1 MNSNALKDEMK
12 VEENEVN
19 SETQK
24 ISDVAHAIRRSK
36 LEEEGHSLLIVD
48 LLRLPRTFSY
58 RRYRL
63 DIIGFLL
70 AWLWVV
76 LLLAL
81 GYWVARV
88 GA

>member
-1 MNSNALKDEMK
+1 MVK
-12 VEENEVN
+12 EEKTLN
-19 SETQK
+19 ETQK
-24 ISDVAHAIRRSK
+24 ISELVPPIPRSR
-36 LEEEGHSLLIVD
+36 LEEEGHALLIVD

-63 DIIGFLL
+63 DVIGFLL

-81 GYWVARV
+81 GWWITKI

>member
-1 MNSNALKDEMK
+1 MN
-12 VEENEVN
+12 VEESKITT

-24 ISDVAHAIRRSK
+24 ISDAAPAIPRSK

-48 LLRLPRTFSY
+48 LLRLARTFSY

-63 DIIGFLL
+63 DVIGFLL

-76 LLLAL
+76 LLLGL
-81 GYWVARV
+81 GYWITRI

>member
-1 MNSNALKDEMK
+1 MISEGNNRPVEPVDEI
-12 VEENEVN
+12 
-19 SETQK
+19 ETQK
-24 ISDVAHAIRRSK
+24 LSDIVPPIPQSR
-36 LEEEGHSLLIVD
+36 LEEDGHSLMIVD

-63 DIIGFLL
+63 DILGFLA

-76 LLLAL
+76 LLLIL
-81 GYWVARV
+81 GYWLTRI

>member
-1 MNSNALKDEMK
+1 MISEGNNRPVEPVDEI
-12 VEENEVN
+12 
-19 SETQK
+19 ETRK
-24 ISDVAHAIRRSK
+24 LSDIVPPIPRSR
-36 LEEEGHSLLIVD
+36 LEEDGHSLMIVD

-63 DIIGFLL
+63 DILGFLA

-76 LLLAL
+76 LLLIL
-81 GYWVARV
+81 GYWLTRI

>member
-1 MNSNALKDEMK
+1 MNVK
-12 VEENEVN
+12 ENKIT
-19 SETQK
+19 SETQQTL
-24 ISDVAHAIRRSK
+24 DVAASIPRSK

-48 LLRLPRTFSY
+48 LLRLARTFSY

-63 DIIGFLL
+63 DVIGFLL

-81 GYWVARV
+81 GYWITRI

>member
-1 MNSNALKDEMK
+1 MISEGNNRPVEPVDEI
-12 VEENEVN
+12 
-19 SETQK
+19 ETQK
-24 ISDVAHAIRRSK
+24 LSDIVPPIPRSR
-36 LEEEGHSLLIVD
+36 LEEDGHSLMIVD

-63 DIIGFLL
+63 DILGFLA

-76 LLLAL
+76 LLLIL
-81 GYWVARV
+81 GYWLTRI

>member
-1 MNSNALKDEMK
+1 MIK
-12 VEENEVN
+12 EEKITA
-19 SETQK
+19 ETQT
-24 ISDVAHAIRRSK
+24 ISDIVLPIPSSK

-48 LLRLPRTFSY
+48 LLRLPQRFSY
-58 RRYRL
+58 KRYRL
-63 DIIGFLL
+63 DVIGFLL

-81 GYWVARV
+81 GYWVTRI

>member
-1 MNSNALKDEMK
+1 MVK
-12 VEENEVN
+12 EEKITG
-19 SETQK
+19 ETQK
-24 ISDVAHAIRRSK
+24 ISDIVPPIPRSK
-36 LEEEGHSLLIVD
+36 LEEEGHALLIVD

-63 DIIGFLL
+63 DVIGFLL

-81 GYWVARV
+81 GYWITTL

>member
-1 MNSNALKDEMK
+1 MVK
-12 VEENEVN
+12 EEKIAV
-19 SETQK
+19 ETQI
-24 ISDVAHAIRRSK
+24 ISDLVPPIPRSK

-48 LLRLPRTFSY
+48 LLRLPRTFNY

-63 DIIGFLL
+63 DVIGFLL

-76 LLLAL
+76 LLLLL
-81 GYWVARV
+81 GYWITKI

>member
-1 MNSNALKDEMK
+1 LNALKDEMK
-12 VEENEVN
+12 IEENN
-19 SETQK
+19 KASEAQK
-24 ISDVAHAIRRSK
+24 LSDIARTIPRSK

-63 DIIGFLL
+63 DVIGFLL

-81 GYWVARV
+81 GYWITRI